1 MAGNE
6 AKIVIDEP
14 KAEDSKKHEGE
25 DSMTQDQAEEEW
37 NQLTVEQLKEELVY
51 RRLPITGR
59 KADLVARLVAHEF
72 GIWLFSSLPL

>member
-6 AKIVIDEP
+6 AKVVIDEP
-14 KAEDSKKHEGE
+14 KAEDSKKHEE

-51 RRLPITGR
+51 RRLPIIGR
-59 KADLVARLVAHEF
+59 KAELVARLVAHEF
-72 GIWLFSSLPL
+72 GMWLFSSLPL